1 MIQGFDATR
10 DTFLASLAALQK
22 RMAATQDQLSS
33 GVRVSKPS
41 DDPSAVR
48 DIVQFEFSISGVK
61 QTVSNLSSV
70 KGEVDAADA
79 VLQSA
84 GTLLDQARALGT
96 QGANATQT
104 AAMRSALA
112 PQVQHVLEQLVSLSR
127 SSYQG
132 NYVFSGDQTTSP
144 AYAVNASSPNGV
156 DRLLNSPSTRL
167 AQDVNGI
174 TFAVSL
180 TAGQIFDHR
189 NPDDSFAS
197 DNVFAALHQLQLAL
211 SNNDQSGISSAL
223 GSLAS
228 AQDYMEQL
236 HSFYGATQNRI
247 TDSLDFAQKLQ
258 TQWETALSQV
268 KDTDIA
274 AATTSLASESLSQ
287 QAALQAQAAVRR
299 TSLFDY
305 LK

>member
-33 GVRVSKPS
+33 GVRVNKPS

-61 QTVSNLSSV
+61 QTVNNLSSV
-70 KGEVDAADA
+70 KGEVDTADA

-84 GTLLDQARALGT
+84 GTLIDQARVLGT

-127 SSYQG
+127 TTYQG
-132 NYVFSGDQTTSP
+132 NYVFSGDQTASP

-189 NPDDSFAS
+189 NPDDSLAS

-211 SNNDQSGISSAL
+211 SNNDQSGIISAL
-223 GSLAS
+223 GTLAT

-247 TDSLDFAQKLQ
+247 TNSLDVAQQLQ
-258 TQWETALSQV
+258 IQWETALSQV

-274 AATTSLASESLSQ
+274 AATTSLASANLSQ

-299 TSLFDY
+299 SSLFDY

>member
-33 GVRVSKPS
+33 GVRVNKPS

-61 QTVSNLSSV
+61 QTVNNLSSV
-70 KGEVDAADA
+70 KGEVDTADA

-84 GTLLDQARALGT
+84 GTLIDQARQLGT

-127 SSYQG
+127 TTYQG
-132 NYVFSGDQTTSP
+132 NYVFSGDQTASP

-189 NPDDSFAS
+189 NPDDSLAS
-197 DNVFAALHQLQLAL
+197 DNVFASLHQLQLAL
-211 SNNDQSGISSAL
+211 SNNDQSGIISAL
-223 GSLAS
+223 GTLAT

-247 TDSLDFAQKLQ
+247 TNSLDVAQKLQ
-258 TQWETALSQV
+258 IQWETALSQV

-274 AATTSLASESLSQ
+274 AATTSLASASLSQ

-299 TSLFDY
+299 SSLFDY

>member
-33 GVRVSKPS
+33 GVRVNKPS

-61 QTVSNLSSV
+61 QTVNNLSSV
-70 KGEVDAADA
+70 KGEVDTADA

-84 GTLLDQARALGT
+84 GTLIDQARQLGT

-127 SSYQG
+127 TTYQG
-132 NYVFSGDQTTSP
+132 NYVFSGDQTASP

-189 NPDDSFAS
+189 NPDDSLAS

-211 SNNDQSGISSAL
+211 SNNDQSGIISAL
-223 GSLAS
+223 GTLAT

-247 TDSLDFAQKLQ
+247 TNSLDVAQKLQ
-258 TQWETALSQV
+258 IQWETALSQV

-274 AATTSLASESLSQ
+274 AATTSLASANLSQ

-299 TSLFDY
+299 SSLFDY